1 VGAGH
6 AHLLYRA
13 GDSPVHRMAPQVK
26 IVSALAVVLCV
37 VATPRTSFWAFG
49 GYLVVLAAVWAVARI
64 PVRWFASRALIEAPF
79 VILAVLL
86 PLVGGGERADFL
98 GVPVSVPGALAG
110 WNILVKGTL
119 GVLVSLTLAG
129 TTTQRELLIGLQR
142 LHVPSLVV
150 TIATLMLRY
159 VEVIVGEARRMRVAR
174 ICRGHDP
181 RFLWQVGATA
191 RGIGTLFIR
200 AYERGER
207 VHVAMVSRGWSGVL
221 PEPAH
226 RHIAPRLWAAGL
238 LPAVISAG
246 TLTVALWI

>member
-1 VGAGH
+1 
-6 AHLLYRA
+6 
-13 GDSPVHRMAPQVK
+13 VK
-26 IVSALAVVLCV
+26 IVSALAMVLCV

-49 GYLVVLAAVWAVARI
+49 GYLMVLAAVWAVARI

-86 PLVGGGERADFL
+86 PLFGGGERVDFL
-98 GVPVSVPGALAG
+98 GVPVSVPGVLAG

-129 TTTQRELLIGLQR
+129 TTTQRELLVGLQR

-226 RHIAPRLWAAGL
+226 RRIAPRLWAAGL

>member
-1 VGAGH
+1 MGAGH

-13 GDSPVHRMAPQVK
+13 GDSVVHRLAPQVK

-37 VATPRTSFWAFG
+37 VATPRTAFWAFG
-49 GYLVVLAAVWAVARI
+49 GYLVVLVAVWVAARI
-64 PVRWFASRALIEAPF
+64 PVRWFASRALIEVPF
-79 VILAVLL
+79 VILALLL
-86 PLVGGGERADFL
+86 PLVGGGERIGFL
-98 GVPVSVPGALAG
+98 GLSISVPGALAG

-129 TTTQRELLIGLQR
+129 TTTQRELLAGLHR
-142 LHVPSLVV
+142 LHVPSLLI
-150 TIATLMLRY
+150 TIATLMTRY
-159 VEVIVGEARRMRVAR
+159 VEVIVAEARRMRVAR

-181 RFLWQVGATA
+181 RFLWQIGATA

-207 VHVAMVSRGWSGVL
+207 VHIAMVSRGWSGVL
-221 PEPAH
+221 PEPA
-226 RHIAPRLWAAGL
+226 RPRITPGLWAAGL
-238 LPAVISAG
+238 LPAVLSAA